1 MMVYT
6 YSEARQNLA
15 SLLDKAAEEGEVRIK
30 RKDGRVF
37 VIKPQPLEGSP
48 LDVEGMDLGTS
59 TAEILQ
65 AIQESRRRFSE
76 LLPD

>member
-37 VIKPQPLEGSP
+37 VIKPQRWRDPLW
-48 LDVEGMDLGTS
+48 M
-59 TAEILQ
+59 
-65 AIQESRRRFSE
+65 
-76 LLPD
+76 